1 MGRKGKARQERA
13 SPECEQSFWSR
24 RDFLRRNERKK
35 EIHLNTDGPAIGR
48 RANFY
53 ERKRSKSP

>member
-24 RDFLRRNERKK
+24 RDFLRRNEAKK
-35 EIHLNTDGPAIGR
+35 RNPSEYRWTCLGR

-53 ERKRSKSP
+53 ERK